1 MRFLN
6 FAIPNPLEKQQVQN
20 YPLQKQWFASGIFQR
35 LRTHHGFRRVFRR
48 HLGQPFGG
56 LVWLRPAAARAAKC
70 KMQLALHLLPRALA
84 AAGCGE
90 SIIYALAAALT
101 NSTYALPAIK
111 VSSNISANVSSNHSK
126 ALSAHLALHVCAQ
139 VRAHFAFFYESQ
151 KPQHTYAQQLR
162 FHLAQHMSAQ
172 THSSHCLFDK
182 HAPSSTNYKSRRT
195 TTPASSSSSTNYK
208 SRRTTTHAS
217 ASSSTNYKSRR
228 KNMLQVVRI
237 TSPNDKNAAP
247 PVDTDLRPHRWI
259 HSLLCSYCVLVS

>member
-6 FAIPNPLEKQQVQN
+6 FAIPNPLEKQQVQH
-20 YPLQKQWFASGIFQR
+20 YPLQKQWFAIGIFQR

-139 VRAHFAFFYESQ
+139 VRANFAFFYESQ

-182 HAPSSTNYKSRRT
+182 HAPSNTNYKSRRT

-217 ASSSTNYKSRR
+217 ASSNTNYKSRR
-228 KNMLQVVRI
+228 KNMLHVVRI
-237 TSPNDKNAAP
+237 TSPNEQKCSSNTEVNMAN
-247 PVDTDLRPHRWI
+247 
-259 HSLLCSYCVLVS
+259 HSYRF